1 MEMVSIGI
9 VNSRDRAQRAEG
21 KGPERNLQQEGG
33 ACAVGSRLVGGDR
46 QTEGMAMTECH
57 RWSLGKARER
67 GRERERQDKEKRG
80 KETHR
85 DTLHGLT
92 TTKDWYYWPCSSQ
105 ETPQY
110 GVAPLSRR
118 AGRTRAN

>member
-1 MEMVSIGI
+1 LALLTVGIG
-9 VNSRDRAQRAEG
+9 AQRAEG

-67 GRERERQDKEKRG
+67 GRERERARQREKR
-80 KETHR
+80 KR
-85 DTLHGLT
+85 D
-92 TTKDWYYWPCSSQ
+92 
-105 ETPQY
+105 
-110 GVAPLSRR
+110 AP
-118 AGRTRAN
+118 